1 MNCYSVIFCDC
12 LCLFSLFYLL
22 IYFVGNGKIVRSRLF
37 YIPDQH
43 ICNSSTGWYVRSDGI
58 GVQVLQF
65 FGKVFTDFCCPCFN
79 GFLAGIP

>member
-1 MNCYSVIFCDC
+1 MNGHCVVFCDC

-43 ICNSSTGWYVRSDGI
+43 ICNGTSDWSTSEKFD
-58 GVQVLQF
+58 
-65 FGKVFTDFCCPCFN
+65 P
-79 GFLAGIP
+79 ASAAEAPA